1 MVILNVSNIYISIQD
16 RITIDGVL
24 AAPMFWSPEKCL
36 QFLSDASDRIEQEQ
50 NDSKLLFHLD
60 IVKELVGGSDWR
72 LRLEL
77 GLQEDLRKFRTYTDD
92 IKDLLRI
99 LLKIKILLHK

>member
-1 MVILNVSNIYISIQD
+1 MILSKE

-50 NDSKLLFHLD
+50 NNSTLLHHLD
-60 IVKELVGGSDWR
+60 VVKEIVGGPDWR

-77 GLQEDLRKFRTYTDD
+77 GLQEDLRKFRTYSDD
-92 IKDLLRI
+92 LKDLLRSI
-99 LLKIKILLHK
+99 DKKSS